1 MRRTSRS
8 RGAVVAVLLATVTS
22 ASLAASCKSSPSSD
36 ESGEVTG
43 AQGAAIP
50 CTYNGFDQTCVAVVQ
65 GAGIVLVQVGT
76 AVSAAAATFTAPA
89 WVPVAAVAFLGVV
102 VVGGIV
108 YAAYATYDP
117 AAAAQQHATLLA
129 SLQSRY
135 PGAVTYPAATPTP
148 VVVGT
153 GVEIAYAQATAT
165 ATATATRPRNRYR
178 TKDGTERDAGRCQPG
193 VHAALQEAVNSL
205 CKAPGGLSCK
215 GTDTC
220 EVVVLKQAG
229 LTACLYARERVRRRC
244 FWPDDA
250 AWKEHDQVVQ
260 DTINAILACNSRF
273 TQAGCFAQGYEL
285 GQNGL
290 LAVAQLPQPFPTPEV
305 VPTPPP
311 PVSVINRAN
320 CVYAPTC
327 AGDPLPTATGEGACV
342 PSSSAT
348 PVPETPTPTP
358 PARATAFVSGQGCY
372 TCDPQTGWI
381 PLYMPP
387 ANSAAFRAVQAA
399 YNSAD
404 PELRAAVPMAP
415 VGCGAPAS
423 GSTTGAFDPGAAN
436 PTTTPVDPPPCS
448 VAAVGR
454 GAPGAGAR
462 ALALAGALAVV
473 AVRRR
478 RRAPSSPRA

>member
-1 MRRTSRS
+1 MRRTDRS

-22 ASLAASCKSSPSSD
+22 ASLAASCKSTAPAD

-102 VVGGIV
+102 IVGGIV

-117 AAAAQQHATLLA
+117 AAAAQQHATVLA
-129 SLQSRY
+129 SLQNRY
-135 PGAVTYPAATPTP
+135 PGAVTYPAATATP

-153 GVEIAYAQATAT
+153 GVEITYVQAT
-165 ATATATRPRNRYR
+165 ATATATRPRNRY
-178 TKDGTERDAGRCQPG
+178 TSKDGKERDAGRCQPG
-193 VHAALQEAVNSL
+193 IHAALQEAVNSL

-250 AWKEHDQVVQ
+250 SWKEHDQVIQ
-260 DTINAILACNSRF
+260 DSINAILACNARF

-285 GQNGL
+285 GQSGL
-290 LAVAQLPQPFPTPEV
+290 LAVAQLPQPFPTPEAA
-305 VPTPPP
+305 PTPPP
-311 PVSVINRAN
+311 PVSAINRAN

-327 AGDPLPTATGEGACV
+327 AGDPLPSATGESACV
-342 PSSSAT
+342 PTLAAT
-348 PVPETPTPTP
+348 PIPETPTPTP

-372 TCDPQTGWI
+372 SCDPQTGWL

-399 YNSAD
+399 YNNAD
-404 PELRAAVPMAP
+404 PELRAAVPVAP
-415 VGCGAPAS
+415 VGCGAPAA

-436 PTTTPVDPPPCS
+436 PTTPPVDPPCS
-448 VAAVGR
+448 VATVG
-454 GAPGAGAR
+454 AESAGLSAR
-462 ALALAGALAVV
+462 AVALSGLAALLLRS
-473 AVRRR
+473 RRR
-478 RRAPSSPRA
+478 RRESTPRA